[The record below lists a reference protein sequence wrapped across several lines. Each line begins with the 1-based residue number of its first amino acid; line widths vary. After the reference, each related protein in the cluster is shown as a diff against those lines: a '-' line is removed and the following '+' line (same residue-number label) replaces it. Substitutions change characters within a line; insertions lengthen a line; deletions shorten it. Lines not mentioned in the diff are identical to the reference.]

1 MALTGGRTAFK
12 GVIWSFDGVKWSYT
26 GAETVFNEIEFFFGG
41 ERSIAVLEHDSELV
55 LFDVNGVYFPE
66 NVFMLG
72 FNVSFQVSTLCCIT
86 TIHAFLEITV
96 FLLK

>member
-1 MALTGGRTAFK
+1 MA
-12 GVIWSFDGVKWSYT
+12 VIGVKKAFHSV
-26 GAETVFNEIEFFFGG
+26 ESSLIEFFFWS
-41 ERSIAVLEHDSELV
+41 RLAYIALIEHDSELV

-72 FNVSFQVSTLCCIT
+72 FNMSFQVSTFCCIT